1 MLTELRVRDLA
12 VIADV
17 TLPLGHGLNV
27 LTGET
32 GAGKSMLVDA
42 LALLLGERASADVV
56 RPGAK
61 KTIIEGAFELSAAVL
76 ARSVPSL
83 TALGVELEHGT
94 LVLKRE
100 IAGEGRS
107 RAWVNGSPTT
117 VGVLAQIGVLLADL
131 HGQHE
136 TQSLLSPETQRDL
149 LDAYTEAEV
158 ERVAVRDTHGRLK
171 ALESREAELLARQ
184 DAVRRKADYLR
195 HVVDEISR
203 ATPKVGEDEALE
215 RESRRLTHADE
226 LGRLARELE
235 QTMDASGLVRA
246 TKLLAALER
255 LDPAT
260 ARWRELLDA
269 AFANI
274 DELTGIAREF
284 AAGIDADPARLEDIE
299 RRRDALFKLLHKYGP
314 TIPDVLAARDAAAHD
329 LDLLD
334 SADLDLRD
342 LAAQRAAAAEELAR
356 ACAALTA
363 RRAEGA
369 DRLAGAVDGMLP
381 ALGMPG
387 GRFAAALTPHAAPR
401 ADGAEA
407 VTFLVRLNEGMD
419 ARPLARVA
427 SGGELSRVMLALKTV
442 LARHDVLP
450 TLVFDEVDQGIGG
463 EVAARVGAALSEV
476 AHGGGEAGR
485 QVLVITHLPQIA
497 AHADRHLV
505 VAKGAKGGVATSDV
519 RVVEAAERTREVA
532 RMLGDQDSATA
543 QRHAEDLLRTA
554 GSSAASRP
562 ETSSRPAPGR
572 PRR

>member
-17 TLPLGHGLNV
+17 TLPLAHGLNV

-42 LALLLGERASADVV
+42 LALLLGERASPDVV

-61 KTIIEGAFELSAAVL
+61 KTIIEGAFELSAAAL
-76 ARSVPSL
+76 SRFAPPL
-83 TALGVELEHGT
+83 TGLGVEMEHGT

-117 VGVLAQIGVLLADL
+117 VGVLSQIGALLVDL

-136 TQSLLSPETQRDL
+136 TQSLLRAEMQRDL
-149 LDAYTEAEV
+149 LDAYAAAEV
-158 ERVAVRDTHGRLK
+158 ERVAVRDAHGRFT
-171 ALESREAELLARQ
+171 ALEEREAELHARQ

-195 HVVDEISR
+195 HVVEEISR
-203 ATPKVGEDEALE
+203 ATPTVGEDATLE
-215 RESRRLTHADE
+215 SESRRLTHADE

-235 QTMDASGLVRA
+235 QTLDASGLARA
-246 TKLLAALER
+246 DKLLAALAR

-260 ARWRELLDA
+260 GPWRDLLDA
-269 AFANI
+269 AFANV
-274 DELTGIAREF
+274 DELTGAAREY
-284 AAGIDADPARLEDIE
+284 AAGIDADPARLEAIE
-299 RRRDALFKLLHKYGP
+299 GRRDALFKLLQKYGP
-314 TIPDVLAARDAAAHD
+314 AIPDVLAARDASARE
-329 LDLLD
+329 LELLD
-334 SADLDLRD
+334 TADLDLRD
-342 LAAQRAAAAEELAR
+342 LAAQRAAAAAAFTR
-356 ACAALTA
+356 ACAALSA
-363 RRAEGA
+363 KRAEGA
-369 DRLAGAVDGMLP
+369 ARLAGAVDGLLP

-387 GRFAAALTPHAAPR
+387 GRFAAALAPLATAR

-407 VTFLVRLNEGMD
+407 VSFLVRLNEGMD
-419 ARPLARVA
+419 SRPLARVA
-427 SGGELSRVMLALKTV
+427 SGGELSRVMLALKVV
-442 LARHDVLP
+442 LARHDAVP

-497 AHADRHLV
+497 AQADRHLA

-519 RVVEAAERTREVA
+519 RVVDAGDRAREIA

-543 QRHAEDLLRTA
+543 QRHAEDLLKTA
-554 GSSAASRP
+554 GSSGASRSGTP
-562 ETSSRPAPGR
+562 SRPAPGR

>member
-1 MLTELRVRDLA
+1 VLTELRVRDLA

-17 TLPLGHGLNV
+17 TLPLGRGLNV

-42 LALLLGERASADVV
+42 LALLLGERASPDVV

-61 KTIIEGAFELSAAVL
+61 KTIIEGAFELAAPAL
-76 ARSVPSL
+76 SRFVPPL
-83 TALGVELEHGT
+83 TALGVEVEHGT

-117 VGVLAQIGVLLADL
+117 VGVLAQIGALLVDL

-136 TQSLLSPETQRDL
+136 TQSLLRAETQRDL
-149 LDAYTEAEV
+149 LDAFAEAEV
-158 ERVAVRDTHGRLK
+158 ERVAVRDAHGRLK
-171 ALESREAELLARQ
+171 ALEEREADLRARQ

-195 HVVDEISR
+195 HVVDEIGR
-203 ATPKVGEDEALE
+203 DTPKVGEDAALE
-215 RESRRLTHADE
+215 SESRRLTHADE

-235 QTMDASGLVRA
+235 QAMDAGGLARA

-260 ARWRELLDA
+260 GPWRELLDA

-274 DELTGIAREF
+274 EELSGAAREY
-284 AAGIDADPARLEDIE
+284 ASGIDADPTRLEEIE
-299 RRRDALFKLLHKYGP
+299 RRRDTLFKLLHKYGP
-314 TIPDVLAARDAAAHD
+314 AIPDVLAARDAAARE

-342 LAAQRAAAAEELAR
+342 LAAQRAAAAEEFAR
-356 ACAALTA
+356 ACGALSA

-369 DRLAGAVDGMLP
+369 ARLAGAVDGLLP

-387 GRFAAALTPHAAPR
+387 GRFVAALAPHATPR

-407 VTFLVRLNEGMD
+407 VSFLVRLNEGMD

-427 SGGELSRVMLALKTV
+427 SGGELSRVMLALKVV
-442 LARHDVLP
+442 LTRHDAVP

-463 EVAARVGAALSEV
+463 EVAGRVGSALSEV
-476 AHGGGEAGR
+476 ADGGGDAGR

-497 AHADRHLV
+497 AQADRHLV

-519 RVVEAAERTREVA
+519 RGVDGEDRTREIA

-543 QRHAEDLLRTA
+543 RRHAEDLLKTA
-554 GSSAASRP
+554 GSSGASRSGTP
-562 ETSSRPAPGR
+562 SPPAPGR

>member
-42 LALLLGERASADVV
+42 LALLLGERASPDVV

-61 KTIIEGAFELSAAVL
+61 KTIIEGAFELSAAAL
-76 ARSVPSL
+76 SRFAPSL

-117 VGVLAQIGVLLADL
+117 VGVLSQIGALLADL

-136 TQSLLSPETQRDL
+136 TQSLVRPETQRDL
-149 LDAYTEAEV
+149 LDAYAEAEV
-158 ERVAVRDTHGRLK
+158 ERVAVRDAHGRLK
-171 ALESREAELLARQ
+171 ALEEREADLHARQ

-260 ARWRELLDA
+260 APWRELLDA

-274 DELTGIAREF
+274 DELTGAAREY
-284 AAGIDADPARLEDIE
+284 AAGIDADPARLEEIE
-299 RRRDALFKLLHKYGP
+299 RRRDALFKLLQKYGP
-314 TIPDVLAARDAAAHD
+314 AIPDVLAARDAAAHE

-342 LAAQRAAAAEELAR
+342 LAAQREAAAAEFAR
-356 ACAALTA
+356 ACAALSA

-369 DRLAGAVDGMLP
+369 ARLAGAVDGMLP

-387 GRFAAALTPHAAPR
+387 GRFAAALSPHMAPR

-407 VTFLVRLNEGMD
+407 VSFLVRLNEGMD

-442 LARHDVLP
+442 LARHDSVP

-463 EVAARVGAALSEV
+463 EVAARVGAALSAV

-519 RVVEAAERTREVA
+519 RVVDAAERTREVA

-543 QRHAEDLLRTA
+543 IRHAEDLLKTA
-554 GSSAASRP
+554 GSSDASRSGTP
-562 ETSSRPAPGR
+562 SRLAPGR